1 MKRII
6 LLFLIAVFLT
16 ACAAPAEFS
25 VSGVQA
31 WVDQPIGGTVLPV
44 GSFTLKAHA
53 RHDSGSGVNKIEF
66 LVNGVSVG
74 SVDTDPNAPLVYA
87 ETTWN
92 ASAPGTYQVSARA
105 YAGAESSESSVVL
118 VCVSQDVTQAG
129 FASDG
134 FCSVSLQAPPSNGDA
149 ITVTEES
156 QNPNEPATV
165 TPTPTF
171 TSVPPSVVVPPT
183 LTFTSVPPSVVVPPT
198 LTFTPVPPTDTSA
211 PSDTQGPNI
220 KSLFHSAPGYYG
232 GCAGTFTMQA
242 LGVTDPSGISSV
254 IFGYRYEGGSTS
266 GYYTAAGSFTG
277 NGTYELTI
285 DNNSSNQA
293 YNTLQGA
300 NGFIRWYVQVQDG
313 AGNITTIGDQVGE
326 ILYCPG

>member
-6 LLFLIAVFLT
+6 FLFLIAVFLT
-16 ACAAPAEFS
+16 ACAAPAESS

-44 GSFTLKAHA
+44 GDFTLKAHA
-53 RHDSGSGVNKIEF
+53 RHASGSGVNKIEF

-105 YAGAESSESSVVL
+105 YAGAESSESSAVL

-129 FASDG
+129 FSSDG

-149 ITVTEES
+149 TTVTTEP
-156 QNPNEPATV
+156 QNLNEPATV
-165 TPTPTF
+165 TPT
-171 TSVPPSVVVPPT
+171 
-183 LTFTSVPPSVVVPPT
+183 LTFTSIPPSAVIPPT
-198 LTFTPVPPTDTSA
+198 LTFTPVPPTVVPPTITSA
-211 PSDTQGPNI
+211 PLDTQGPNI

-266 GYYTAAGSFTG
+266 GYYTASGAFIG
-277 NGTYELTI
+277 NSSYELTI
-285 DNNSSNQA
+285 DNNSSSQA

-300 NGFIRWYVQVQDG
+300 NGFIRWYVQAQDN

>member
-16 ACAAPAEFS
+16 ACATPGEFS

-53 RHDSGSGVNKIEF
+53 RHASGRGVNKIEF

-74 SVDTDPNAPLVYA
+74 SVDTDSSLPLVYA
-87 ETTWN
+87 ETLWN
-92 ASAPGTYQVSARA
+92 ASTPGTYQVSVRA
-105 YAGAESSESSVVL
+105 FAGSESSESSAVL
-118 VCVSQDVTQAG
+118 VCVSQEVTQAG

-134 FCSVSLQAPPSNGDA
+134 SCSVIMQAQPSSEDTTTLPTEPP
-149 ITVTEES
+149 
-156 QNPNEPATV
+156 NPNDPATV
-165 TPTPTF
+165 TPTPTA
-171 TSVPPSVVVPPT
+171 
-183 LTFTSVPPSVVVPPT
+183 TFTSVPPSAIVPPT
-198 LTFTPVPPTDTSA
+198 LTFTPVPSTSTSTSA
-211 PSDTQGPNI
+211 PVDSQDPSI

-242 LGVTDPSGISSV
+242 FGVTDASGIASV
-254 IFGYRYEGGSTS
+254 TFGYRYEGGSTS
-266 GYYTAAGSFTG
+266 GYYTALGIFTG
-277 NGTYELTI
+277 NDSYELII
-285 DNNSSNQA
+285 DSNSGNQA
-293 YNTLQGA
+293 YNILQGA
-300 NGFIRWYVQVQDG
+300 NGSIRWYVQVQDN
-313 AGNITTIGDQVGE
+313 AGNITTISDQVGD